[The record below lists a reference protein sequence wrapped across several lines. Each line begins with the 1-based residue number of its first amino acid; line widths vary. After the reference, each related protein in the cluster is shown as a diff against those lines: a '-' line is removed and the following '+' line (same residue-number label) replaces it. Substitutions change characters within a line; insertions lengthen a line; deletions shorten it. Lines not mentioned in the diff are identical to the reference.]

1 MEVIGIGPPKHL
13 NLAIFLSFHSCI
25 FIFFCHF
32 LWKLLNFLRFA
43 QIVSRFH
50 NFSKFLFVCF
60 TKLFFFKAARM
71 LSLFQGPPDISWH
84 RAPKK
89 LDTAL
94 PSTSSALNFSILQ
107 SIMLL
112 TYLSTSKISSSE
124 NALLTTRDFADLCS
138 TALTILKLFLLFR
151 PMGMQFLTIYLLSRE
166 FGPTYYIVKGWKYWE
181 GGMFH
186 NILTWRQEWQRRRL
200 LRLYLDVSTNDTA
213 NGTRLSVTARRTLGA
228 INFKCKCFKSVRLR
242 KSCIGCCLIE

>member
-1 MEVIGIGPPKHL
+1 M
-13 NLAIFLSFHSCI
+13 FLI
-25 FIFFCHF
+25 FIRFPIFCWYAYQNH
-32 LWKLLNFLRFA
+32 
-43 QIVSRFH
+43 S
-50 NFSKFLFVCF
+50 
-60 TKLFFFKAARM
+60 FFKAARK
-71 LSLFQGPPDISWH
+71 LALFQGPQNFSLH

-166 FGPTYYIVKGWKYWE
+166 FGPTYYIVKG
-181 GGMFH
+181 
-186 NILTWRQEWQRRRL
+186 
-200 LRLYLDVSTNDTA
+200 
-213 NGTRLSVTARRTLGA
+213 
-228 INFKCKCFKSVRLR
+228 
-242 KSCIGCCLIE
+242 